1 MVAWAGV
8 SPCPQV
14 SAQVHSHGTAWV
26 NICASYYHHR
36 SCGHLWCGVLPKT
49 MLMSKDCEDLALPST
64 ACGTLKNCPHASLA
78 AAFLEAGPD
87 PCLDST
93 VELTLVAVVLCC
105 TSQKVCGNWSCHSS
119 TSELAC
125 ARAEALPNSHIALGP

>member
-1 MVAWAGV
+1 
-8 SPCPQV
+8 
-14 SAQVHSHGTAWV
+14 
-26 NICASYYHHR
+26 
-36 SCGHLWCGVLPKT
+36 

-93 VELTLVAVVLCC
+93 TKLIMVVGVQL
-105 TSQKVCGNWSCHSS
+105 SQPHSKNFG
-119 TSELAC
+119 ELA
-125 ARAEALPNSHIALGP
+125 P